1 MVFLNNKNGLQG
13 KKGSILVLSAFLVM
27 IVVTSILGIN
37 KIYENL
43 CNIISYQ
50 NRADAHMLSVIGLY
64 VETLDKVSWI
74 NKQLRRIGALA
85 ALIPFAPQLA
95 PLVAYVQKIT
105 SGLEAYQDILLLR
118 LKTYAPV
125 LDNELRV
132 ENKLSVPGNYHSFEY
147 RRQPP
152 LDLVFMVIPGLI
164 EINSDIF
171 STACI
176 KHKGLITN
184 SMACVDN
191 NTHRK
196 EKGWFAP
203 TEEDWNVV
211 MNNAY

>member
-1 MVFLNNKNGLQG
+1 MVFLKNKR
-13 KKGSILVLSAFLVM
+13 GSILILSAFLIM
-27 IVVTSILGIN
+27 IIVTSILGIN
-37 KIYENL
+37 SIYGNL

-50 NRADAHMLSVIGLY
+50 NKADAHMLSVIGLY

-85 ALIPFAPQLA
+85 ALIPFVPQLA
-95 PLVAYVQKIT
+95 PLVTFVQKIT
-105 SGLEAYQDILLLR
+105 GGLETYQDLLLIR
-118 LKTYAPV
+118 LKTHAPV
-125 LDNELRV
+125 LDNELRL
-132 ENKLSVPGNYHSFEY
+132 ENKLSVPGNYHYFEY

-152 LDLVFMVIPGLI
+152 IDLIFMVIPGLI

-171 STACI
+171 NTVCI
-176 KHKGLITN
+176 KHKGLITG

-191 NTHRK
+191 NTHRE